1 MGEKM
6 RTTPKIS
13 EEEFLAALEEVT
25 DVLKGKKPRTEATEA
40 ASRTLAAYARMR
52 AADGDAKW
60 KRIPEGGKE
69 E

>member
-1 MGEKM
+1 MGENM
-6 RTTPKIS
+6 TMTPTVS

-25 DVLKGKKPRTEATEA
+25 DVLKGKKPRTEATEG

-52 AADGDAKW
+52 AAHGDAKW